1 MNRQGTTHREEM
13 LAVACGV
20 VLAAIVLLNV
30 GRDYPAVGHDFRYY
44 IPRLL
49 DTDLHI
55 RINGRRCSGTR
66 QRSAA
71 AFQPS
76 QTRSTCS
83 IRSSSAHVFRQSL
96 FIPDREDMTCLLSSL
111 ESLFPVGKFEL
122 DSG

>member
-1 MNRQGTTHREEM
+1 M

-55 RINGRRCSGTR
+55 RINGMAVQWYTPTFGGGVP
-66 QRSAA
+66 
-71 AFQPS
+71 AFPNPQHLQHSVLQALTYFVNPY
-76 QTRSTCS
+76 
-83 IRSSSAHVFRQSL
+83 
-96 FIPDREDMTCLLSSL
+96 
-111 ESLFPVGKFEL
+111 LFPIGKI
-122 DSG
+122 